1 MGDGKSGSSCS
12 LPHPLLFW
20 RLTQDVLQA
29 NLCLKQNFEG
39 SNVVCPNLIPRE
51 VECEELHWTDS
62 FYADMKK
69 NVPALSESSF
79 NFLLSEAQ
87 AEGHLVFILPGMIR
101 SIIMHLLCICML
113 LPTRRKSDSVIM
125 VAKGFSCRHIYA

>member
-1 MGDGKSGSSCS
+1 MRDGGWRSPCS
-12 LPHPLLFW
+12 LPQPLLFW
-20 RLTQDVLQA
+20 RLTQMMLLQA

-62 FYADMKK
+62 FYTGMKK

-79 NFLLSEAQ
+79 NFPLSEAQ

-113 LPTRRKSDSVIM
+113 LPTRRKSGTVM
-125 VAKGFSCRHIYA
+125 FC